1 MQIIQYKKELKDKL
15 EPFRKKGISLGFVPT
30 MGALHAGH
38 CSLLKKC
45 KNDNNI
51 SICSIFVNPS
61 QFNDK
66 NDLKNYPRTLD
77 KDLQIIEAEK
87 IDFLFCPGEREMY
100 PETDTRIFEFG
111 KLSEVMEGKY
121 RPGHFNGVAQI
132 VTKLFDLVEP
142 NNAYFGEKD
151 FQQLVIIKFL
161 VGTLNIPVKIISCP
175 TLREADGLAMSS
187 RNLLLAPEERK
198 NAPLIYQTLKKAVEI
213 QKKFSITKLINW
225 VVEQINSNPLL
236 KVEYFEIIDDLELQP
251 VKNWNDK
258 SNKVGCIA
266 VKTST
271 VRLID
276 NIRFN

>member
-1 MQIIQYKKELKDKL
+1 MQVIQYKKELIDKL
-15 EPFRKKGISLGFVPT
+15 ESFRKKGISIGFVPT

-38 CSLLKKC
+38 CSLLRKC
-45 KNDNNI
+45 KNENNI

-66 NDLKNYPRTLD
+66 NDLKNYPRNLD

-87 IDFLFCPGEREMY
+87 IDFVFCPDVKEMY
-100 PETDTRIFEFG
+100 PETDTRIFKFG
-111 KLSEVMEGKY
+111 KLGEVMEGVH

-132 VTKLFDLVEP
+132 VTKLFDVVEP
-142 NNAYFGEKD
+142 TNAYFGEKD
-151 FQQLVIIKFL
+151 FQQLAIIKFL
-161 VGTLNIPVKIISCP
+161 VRILNIPVKIISCP
-175 TLREADGLAMSS
+175 TLREPDGLAMSS

-198 NAPLIYQTLKKAVEI
+198 NAPLIYQTLRKAVEM
-213 QKKFSITKLINW
+213 QKKIGITQLINW
-225 VVEQINSNPLL
+225 VVEKINSNPFL
-236 KVEYFEIIDDLELQP
+236 KVEYFEIVDDLELQP

-266 VKTST
+266 VKTRT

-276 NIRFN
+276 NVRFN